1 MGIIKLKKG
10 LDLPIKGKPAQE
22 VSNANRVT
30 RVALLG
36 NDYPGMKPTMLVK
49 EGDIVKLGQPLFTD
63 KKNPSIKF
71 TSPGNG
77 KIIEINRGDKRVFLS
92 LVIELIGN
100 DEIEFPAVTQ
110 NGIAKLKREEIIER
124 LIDSGE
130 WTSIRVR
137 PFSKV
142 ANPETTPHALF
153 ITAMDTNPLS
163 PSIEKIISFNE
174 NYFKTGLE
182 VLSKLTDGKIFVC
195 KAPGSGIPV
204 IDSPQFSV
212 EEFQGPHPAGNAG
225 THIHFLSPVSRKRFV
240 WYTNAQDVIAI
251 GYLFSTGKIMTER
264 IISLAGSSVK
274 NPRLLRTRK
283 GASVTQIIE
292 NELKDTNYRAISGS
306 VLSGRTAV
314 DAEAFLG
321 RFHQQISVIPNPV
334 KRSFLGWLNPFVNN
348 YTMKNVVFSKLFL
361 SKEYE
366 FTTELYGGKRAIV
379 PSGSFEEVMPM
390 DILPTYLLRALA
402 VKDVEEA
409 EQLGALELD
418 EEDLAL
424 CTFSCP
430 SKLDY
435 GPMLRE
441 NLSIIEKEG

>member
-174 NYFKTGLE
+174 NYFKIGLE

>member
-63 KKNPSIKF
+63 KKNSSIKF

-100 DEIEFPAVTQ
+100 DAIEFPAETQ

-174 NYFKTGLE
+174 NYFKIGLE

>member
-174 NYFKTGLE
+174 NYFKIGLE

-314 DAEAFLG
+314 DAEAYLG